1 MLTTFISRSNNRDE
15 LLPEKG
21 AVDDEEGTGRLG
33 GIIGPVVSVAVA
45 PRVEGPGEANPTTP
59 GVVGVRM
66 KAEGRHGFVNAM
78 REAQVKAFND
88 FLLQACTERMSLLEH
103 KESHLAEW
111 ASRFE
116 EITRQQEQ
124 ARQEAFQ
131 LALINMESSFQQ
143 QAALVQRGCT
153 KRLEAERERI
163 GKEARQEVLN
173 SGLVED
179 TVQGRTTDLD
189 GQLAV
194 TRVVH
199 KELEALVLERSGM
212 VEKLRVERTDLL
224 DQTKALGDEISRIR
238 SSEEVAV
245 SAALSCMER
254 QRQVDAAMV
263 SALRAELG
271 LSRARAEDDKAL
283 DDSEL
288 VQTRAAFQAEK
299 REMLFESERNDEK
312 WRTEFLCFKN
322 EVLDASLAIREE
334 DRLDGD
340 ELRASLAQ
348 KDRAITIL
356 ERADAEKQTAA
367 LEACPDARD

>member
-1 MLTTFISRSNNRDE
+1 MASPFRDRKRDPDGSPDVSSDKTEGTEELPIRSPRKKKTVQGKEMVAFTWDYSSQRPLSPKSNNRDE

-45 PRVEGPGEANPTTP
+45 PRVEEAGEANPATP

-66 KAEGRHGFVNAM
+66 KAEGRLGFVNAM

-116 EITRQQEQ
+116 DIMRRQEQ
-124 ARQEAFQ
+124 ARPEAFQ

-143 QAALVQRGCT
+143 QAALVQRGYAI
-153 KRLEAERERI
+153 RLEAERERM

-179 TVQGRTTDLD
+179 TVQGRTTDIE

-194 TRVVH
+194 TRVAH

-212 VEKLRVERTDLL
+212 VEKLRVER
-224 DQTKALGDEISRIR
+224 AGS
-238 SSEEVAV
+238 
-245 SAALSCMER
+245 
-254 QRQVDAAMV
+254 
-263 SALRAELG
+263 
-271 LSRARAEDDKAL
+271 
-283 DDSEL
+283 
-288 VQTRAAFQAEK
+288 
-299 REMLFESERNDEK
+299 N
-312 WRTEFLCFKN
+312 
-322 EVLDASLAIREE
+322 
-334 DRLDGD
+334 
-340 ELRASLAQ
+340 
-348 KDRAITIL
+348 
-356 ERADAEKQTAA
+356 
-367 LEACPDARD
+367 